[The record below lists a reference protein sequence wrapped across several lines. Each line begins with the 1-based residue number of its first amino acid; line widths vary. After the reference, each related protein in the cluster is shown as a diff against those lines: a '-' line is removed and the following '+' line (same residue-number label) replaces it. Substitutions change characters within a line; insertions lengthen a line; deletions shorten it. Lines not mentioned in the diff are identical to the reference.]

1 MTYLCLFI
9 DIWLSFL
16 YIEEAMEKLTKSL
29 KEKLNLLL
37 SELGEN
43 PAFTVADAVGVL
55 KAKETTVRWVLWNL
69 CDKGKIIRIG
79 KGLYTFRS
87 QGQHKSLPHLS
98 AMAKEVKK
106 IFEEAGLEF
115 FISGLDILAGYMT
128 HVPEKYPVLVFV
140 GRENMDEAHD
150 LLESQKIDSIIGDKV
165 NEYKKIYRILPL
177 SELTILRPT
186 REFDY
191 SKDGIAEP
199 EKAFVDLYYEVTR
212 ASFPLSLEELGR
224 IFLNMHRRIFIN
236 ETRLSKVAIRRNLH
250 HDVRYILNYK
260 RISPHAF
267 EFADILTRLEGD

>member
-1 MTYLCLFI
+1 MAKFTR
-9 DIWLSFL
+9 
-16 YIEEAMEKLTKSL
+16 SL
-29 KEKLNLLL
+29 KDKLNLLL
-37 SELGEN
+37 KELGEN

-69 CDKGKIIRIG
+69 CDKGKIMRIG

-87 QGQHKSLPHLS
+87 QGYQKSLPHLS
-98 AMAKEVKK
+98 TMAKGVKM
-106 IFEEAGLEF
+106 IFEEAGLQF
-115 FISGLDILAGYMT
+115 FVSGLDILVGYMT

-140 GRENMDEAHD
+140 ETENIDEANE
-150 LLESQKIDSIIGDKV
+150 LLKSQKIDSIIGDKV
-165 NEYKKIYRILPL
+165 TEYKKIYRILPVGA
-177 SELTILRPT
+177 LTILRPT
-186 REFDY
+186 QEFDY

-236 ETRLSKVAIRRNLH
+236 EKRLSKVAIRRNLH
-250 HDVRYILNYK
+250 HDIRYILNYK

-267 EFADILTRLEGD
+267 EFADILKHLDRE